1 MNKLV
6 LIIFI
11 SVFTIGII
19 SCTKKIIDPV
29 NITTGNNDSLSYISG
44 KWFWYKTLI
53 HDTSRGRTA
62 TDTFYN
68 DLSTYDFS
76 KNHVVYTT
84 AYYKYNNSTV
94 NDSMKYYIS
103 GSRLGLVRFTT
114 LNDTGW
120 YDIKN
125 CNSTYL
131 MIYSKAVYTSTNP
144 PTAVEYWQY
153 FAK

>member
-1 MNKLV
+1 M
-6 LIIFI
+6 
-11 SVFTIGII
+11 SVFIIGII
-19 SCTKKIIDPV
+19 SCTNKIVDPINSPIV
-29 NITTGNNDSLSYISG
+29 NNDSLSYISG

-62 TDTFYN
+62 IDTSYN
-68 DLSTYDFS
+68 DLSTYNFT
-76 KNHVVYTT
+76 KNHIVYTT
-84 AYYKYNNSTV
+84 AYYSLSNSTV
-94 NDSMKYYIS
+94 NDSMKYYIN
-103 GSRLGLVRFTT
+103 GSRIGFVRFTS

-120 YDIKN
+120 NEIKN

-131 MIYSKAVYTSTNP
+131 MIYNKAIYSSTNP